1 MSKAQSI
8 SRKRERTKELS
19 ILESMA
25 WAAMNGVGG
34 YFITPFALLLGAS
47 PFMIGLLRSFSTLA
61 SAIGSYLGAWMIQ
74 FEQGRREMSSKFAT
88 VQALFWLLLALIPL
102 FPFDKAMLLV
112 VFYSLMS
119 LAGSF
124 ISPVWTSMMSDVVMP
139 NERGEYFG
147 RRNKISGVVEF
158 VMSILTGVF
167 LGWMTGNLLLG
178 FGITFFAAF
187 LFRYVSARLINRHW
201 DPPFKPERESL
212 LTVVKV
218 PNDPYLKNLIYLS
231 AGMVFATG
239 IAGPFFAI
247 FMLRELHFSY
257 FDFAIATAASTLA
270 TLVSQ
275 PYWGRVIDRYG
286 TRPVMFA
293 TAMLIPFIALL
304 WILAD
309 NFLYVVLIQ
318 IYSGIVWAGFDL
330 ANFNMMLKIAPRKT
344 LHDYAAHINGLS
356 AAMTFT
362 GSILGSVLA
371 LFFEGMTLGLIG
383 GLQIIFL
390 VSAVARFAV
399 AALAMPRI
407 TKTMTVDG
415 PRFLM
420 RVVTVYPVKGVMAEI
435 AEMQNIFS
443 SFASHFR

>member
-1 MSKAQSI
+1 
-8 SRKRERTKELS
+8 
-19 ILESMA
+19 
-25 WAAMNGVGG
+25 
-34 YFITPFALLLGAS
+34 
-47 PFMIGLLRSFSTLA
+47 
-61 SAIGSYLGAWMIQ
+61 
-74 FEQGRREMSSKFAT
+74 
-88 VQALFWLLLALIPL
+88 
-102 FPFDKAMLLV
+102 MLL
-112 VFYSLMS
+112 
-119 LAGSF
+119 
-124 ISPVWTSMMSDVVMP
+124 
-139 NERGEYFG
+139 
-147 RRNKISGVVEF
+147 
-158 VMSILTGVF
+158 
-167 LGWMTGNLLLG
+167 
-178 FGITFFAAF
+178 
-187 LFRYVSARLINRHW
+187 
-201 DPPFKPERESL
+201 
-212 LTVVKV
+212 
-218 PNDPYLKNLIYLS
+218 
-231 AGMVFATG
+231 ATG

-247 FMLRELHFSY
+247 FMLRELHFSD

-270 TLVSQ
+270 TLISQ

-304 WILAD
+304 WIPAD

-318 IYSGIVWAGFDL
+318 IYSGLVWAGFDL

-356 AAMTFT
+356 AAMTFA
-362 GSILGSVLA
+362 GGIIGSVLA
-371 LFFEGMTLGLIG
+371 LFFEGTTLGLIS

-399 AALAMPRI
+399 AALAVPRI

-435 AEMQNIFS
+435 AEMQNVFS